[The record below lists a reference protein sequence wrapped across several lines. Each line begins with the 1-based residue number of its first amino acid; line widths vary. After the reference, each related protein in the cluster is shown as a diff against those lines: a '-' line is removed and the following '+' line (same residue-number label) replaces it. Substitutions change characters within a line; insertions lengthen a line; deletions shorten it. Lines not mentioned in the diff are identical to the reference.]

1 MTLQE
6 FNSQS
11 LSTRSDLLYEWG
23 FYISSHKGDG
33 VNTVLYAINGFFAE
47 LTISLLNNNVLEIKA
62 YESRYLSHHD
72 LETIRSTRSFLLIA
86 PGILQNVS

>member
-11 LSTRSDLLYEWG
+11 LAKRSDLLYEWG

-33 VNTVLYAINGFFAE
+33 INTILYAIHDFFAE

-62 YESRYLSHHD
+62 YESRYLSRHD
-72 LETIRSTRSFLLIA
+72 LETIRATRSFLLMA
-86 PGILQNVS
+86 PGILHNVS